1 MIFRGRYR
9 YNKGAYRPFITL
21 YVSSNEG
28 EWKKQSFLIDSGA
41 DETFLHSRSIRLLGM
56 DTSALQIRDDASG
69 IGGTSIP
76 YIQHSIKLRLETPD
90 GEFKIFGGPVNIFLD
105 PHATRMPVL
114 GRDVLDHFT
123 VIFDRKRN
131 SILLLDEPDDYQLV
145 R

>member
-1 MIFRGRYR
+1 MIFHGRYR

-21 YVSSNEG
+21 YISSDQRV
-28 EWKKQSFLIDSGA
+28 WKKQSFLLDSGA
-41 DETFLHSRSIRLLGM
+41 DETFLHFRSIKLLGI

-69 IGGTSIP
+69 IGGTGIP
-76 YIQHSIKLRLETPD
+76 YIQHPIKLRLETSE

-105 PHATRMPVL
+105 PNATRMPVL
-114 GRDVLDHFT
+114 GRDALDHFT